1 MENRYVPKM
10 RKLPGYPTGDWFIN
24 PNWFK
29 ELDALMAQN
38 QDSLFVWHEQCANLA
53 DRKMTGKAYPI
64 PYNPIPINDLL
75 QEQKGSIV

>member
-1 MENRYVPKM
+1 MQKAAKQDDLWGGDYYALWKNRYVPKM

-53 DRKMTGKAYPI
+53 DRK
-64 PYNPIPINDLL
+64 
-75 QEQKGSIV
+75 